1 MRINQIKSA
10 LFPLTKNICELNS
23 VNRGSSKA
31 EVLLYSPPP
40 REIVTYEFPE
50 EPVCAFFSKQSLLW
64 VDSEN
69 SPFPATLWDVPE
81 TNTCDQEVSEVVAF
95 CIYTFEISL
104 LWCKSWFSI
113 KIGWSQKKK
122 KKESFSGNHGRK

>member
-40 REIVTYEFPE
+40 HEIVTYEFPE

-69 SPFPATLWDVPE
+69 SPFPATL
-81 TNTCDQEVSEVVAF
+81 
-95 CIYTFEISL
+95 
-104 LWCKSWFSI
+104 
-113 KIGWSQKKK
+113 
-122 KKESFSGNHGRK
+122 